1 MGTSGQAPAVPGT
14 VAVPS
19 GHSPPCGQG
28 CIRGTAAFPPGGP
41 APGLSGNSALDPSP
55 VTWLAR
61 RLGSGRMVRAGSS
74 CTFPE

>member
-1 MGTSGQAPAVPGT
+1 MGTSGQAPAVLGT

-28 CIRGTAAFPPGGP
+28 CIRGTAAFPPGGL